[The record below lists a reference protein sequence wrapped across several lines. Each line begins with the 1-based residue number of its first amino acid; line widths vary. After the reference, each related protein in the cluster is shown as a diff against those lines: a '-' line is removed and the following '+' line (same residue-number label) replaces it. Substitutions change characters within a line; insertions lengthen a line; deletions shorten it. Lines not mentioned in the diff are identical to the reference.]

1 MIGKHFRVA
10 WVGNDQKVSRHYT
23 ICNVMEPTQYNAY
36 LLALESDTQIEAE
49 VLNSDEKNSMFF
61 TLKNYDKS
69 GGLSRKLF
77 MKYQ

>member
-36 LLALESDTQIEAE
+36 LLALESDT
-49 VLNSDEKNSMFF
+49 
-61 TLKNYDKS
+61 
-69 GGLSRKLF
+69 
-77 MKYQ
+77 